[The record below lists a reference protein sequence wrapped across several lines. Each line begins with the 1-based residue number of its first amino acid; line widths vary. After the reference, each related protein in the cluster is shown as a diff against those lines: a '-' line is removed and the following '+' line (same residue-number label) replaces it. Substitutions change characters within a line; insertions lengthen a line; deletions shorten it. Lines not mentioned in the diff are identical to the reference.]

1 MYTDEIA
8 CNWLEG
14 VRIMSLYYMHG
25 TQRYISIIH
34 LEKNDLQSAQRL
46 LGTLNKLRLK
56 FNIY

>member
-1 MYTDEIA
+1 
-8 CNWLEG
+8 
-14 VRIMSLYYMHG
+14 MSLYYMHG